1 MSVLAASTAAGNAEL
16 IAFIVLAP
24 VAVLTALGMVL
35 NRNAIYAALL
45 LVGNFFCLAVF
56 YLLLQ
61 AQFMAAVQVIVYA
74 GAIMVL
80 FLFVLM
86 LLGVRR
92 DDRLSD
98 GIRVQGTV
106 AFVLGAVLLVG
117 ILAAVGA
124 GALPD
129 GVSGLARA
137 NQGGNVEALGRLL
150 FTRYTLAFEATGV
163 LLLVAGVGA
172 LVLARRI
179 SPRDGGE
186 DEAEVRRPP
195 WPQPETEP
203 ETAERE
209 PVAAGVP
216 TGAAAT
222 AATTAPAAAT
232 AATAAAGAGA
242 PVAADPVATADPGGD
257 GHTPGAPGG
266 APERRT
272 A

>member
-1 MSVLAASTAAGNAEL
+1 VSVLAASTAAGTAEL

-24 VAVLTALGMVL
+24 VAVLTALGMVF

-74 GAIMVL
+74 GAIMIL

-92 DDRLSD
+92 EDQLS
-98 GIRVQGTV
+98 GQLRVQGTV
-106 AFVLGAVLLVG
+106 AFVLGAVLLAG
-117 ILAAVGA
+117 ILAAVGS

-129 GVSGLARA
+129 GASALARA

-172 LVLARRI
+172 LVLARRV

-195 WPQPETEP
+195 RPKPVTGEP
-203 ETAERE
+203 EDAERE
-209 PVAAGVP
+209 PVAAAVP
-216 TGAAAT
+216 AGAAAAT
-222 AATTAPAAAT
+222 AAVAAAPDR
-232 AATAAAGAGA
+232 AAGADPADPTAAA
-242 PVAADPVATADPGGD
+242 DPGDD

>member
-1 MSVLAASTAAGNAEL
+1 VSVLAASTAAGTAEL

-24 VAVLTALGMVL
+24 VSVLTALGMVF

-74 GAIMVL
+74 GAIMIL

-92 DDRLSD
+92 EDQLS
-98 GIRVQGTV
+98 GQLRVQGTV
-106 AFVLGAVLLVG
+106 AFVLGAVLLAG
-117 ILAAVGA
+117 ILAAVGS

-129 GVSGLARA
+129 GASALARA

-150 FTRYTLAFEATGV
+150 FTRYTMAFEATGV

-172 LVLARRI
+172 LVLARRV

-195 WPQPETEP
+195 RPKPATGEP

-209 PVAAGVP
+209 PVAAAVSA
-216 TGAAAT
+216 GAAA
-222 AATTAPAAAT
+222 APPAAA
-232 AATAAAGAGA
+232 AAE
-242 PVAADPVATADPGGD
+242 PVAAEPAAPPAADPAAAADPGDD
-257 GHTPGAPGG
+257 GHAPGAPGG

>member
-16 IAFIVLAP
+16 VAFIVLAP

-45 LVGNFFCLAVF
+45 LVGNFFCLAAF
-56 YLLLQ
+56 YLFLQ

-74 GAIMVL
+74 GAIMIL
-80 FLFVLM
+80 FLFSLM

-98 GIRVQGTV
+98 GIRVQSTV

-172 LVLARRI
+172 LVLARRT
-179 SPRDGGE
+179 SQRDGGE

-195 WPQPETEP
+195 RPQPETEP

-222 AATTAPAAAT
+222 AAT
-232 AATAAAGAGA
+232 AAAGAGA
-242 PVAADPVATADPGGD
+242 PVAADPAAAADPDGN